1 MRVGYCRVSTT
12 KSEQDISIE
21 GQQQQLLAAGCD
33 EVIVERASAFKG
45 QRKGW
50 THLWA
55 LVASGKV
62 TEVLVVDQSRLSRS
76 GDDIEFLN
84 ACSLKGVTVRA
95 LTGGVIEV
103 ESVGG
108 FITSSVMSVMNQAY
122 SRLNSAKVKDGL
134 ARRRAAGHRAI
145 GYCPFGYAYIDG
157 VVVPHPEN
165 WGPARERWEGLMALE
180 MNCHAYARLNEGVSV
195 SGLKNWVR
203 NPMLRGIVP
212 DQKGGAKPLIS
223 PEEWE
228 KAKRLLDRRS
238 QSRVPVGVQR
248 THLFSSLIACD
259 CCGRS
264 LHRHVTQYHRVR
276 WKCAFASCD
285 WFGRSIA
292 EQLVR
297 QQAVEA
303 LQKGSHLM
311 AQAAQRANNAKARQK
326 PLVQVEAEN
335 KLAALLQL
343 QESGDLPGLDT
354 AISSLRDQVA
364 ALAAP
369 VVGPNWEGL
378 SELVA
383 GGLDSATD
391 EELRVIFLEFFERI
405 RFEGN
410 PQTLSFEFRGLPSS
424 NPKDSGR

>member
-21 GQQQQLLAAGCD
+21 GQQQQLIAAGCD

-76 GDDIEFLN
+76 GDDIEFLS

-134 ARRRAAGHRAI
+134 ARRRASGHYAV
-145 GYCPFGYAYIDG
+145 GYCPFGYQYIDG
-157 VVVPHPEN
+157 VVEPDPEQ
-165 WGPARERWEGLMALE
+165 WGPARERWEGLMAME
-180 MNCHAYARLNEGVSV
+180 MNAHGYARLHPGVSV
-195 SGLKNWVR
+195 SGLKNWAR

-212 DQKGGAKPLIS
+212 HQKGGVRPLIS
-223 PEEWE
+223 ADEWE
-228 KAKRLLDRRS
+228 QAKRLLDRRS

-248 THLFSSLIACD
+248 THLF
-259 CCGRS
+259 
-264 LHRHVTQYHRVR
+264 
-276 WKCAFASCD
+276 
-285 WFGRSIA
+285 
-292 EQLVR
+292 
-297 QQAVEA
+297 
-303 LQKGSHLM
+303 
-311 AQAAQRANNAKARQK
+311 
-326 PLVQVEAEN
+326 
-335 KLAALLQL
+335 LL
-343 QESGDLPGLDT
+343 
-354 AISSLRDQVA
+354 
-364 ALAAP
+364 
-369 VVGPNWEGL
+369 
-378 SELVA
+378 
-383 GGLDSATD
+383 
-391 EELRVIFLEFFERI
+391 
-405 RFEGN
+405 
-410 PQTLSFEFRGLPSS
+410 
-424 NPKDSGR
+424 

>member
-76 GDDIEFLN
+76 GDDIEFLQ
-84 ACSLKGVTVRA
+84 ACALKQVKVRA
-95 LTGGVIEV
+95 LTGGEIEV

-108 FITSSVMSVMNQAY
+108 FITSSVMSVMNEAY
-122 SRLNSAKVKDGL
+122 SRLNSAKVRDGL
-134 ARRRAAGHRAI
+134 ARRRAAGHYAV
-145 GYCPFGYAYIDG
+145 GYCPFGYRYVDG
-157 VVVPHPEN
+157 VVEPDPEN

-180 MNCHAYARLNEGVSV
+180 MNCHGYARLNEGVSV

-212 DQKGGAKPLIS
+212 HQQGGVKPLVS
-223 PEEWE
+223 ADEWAQ
-228 KAKRLLDRRS
+228 AKRLLDRRS

-248 THLFSSLIACD
+248 THLFSSLISCA

-264 LHRHVTQYHRVR
+264 LHRHVTKYHRTR
-276 WKCAFASCD
+276 WKCSFARCD
-285 WFGRSIA
+285 WFGRSIK
-292 EQLVR
+292 EELVR
-297 QQAVEA
+297 QQAVTE
-303 LQKGSHLM
+303 LR
-311 AQAAQRANNAKARQK
+311 QAAPRMALEAQQANNAKGSEK
-326 PLVQVEAEN
+326 SLVQVEAES

-343 QESGDLPGLDT
+343 QESGVPELGKSID
-354 AISSLRDQVA
+354 SLRDQIA
-364 ALAAP
+364 ALAIPA
-369 VVGPNWEGL
+369 VGPDWEGL

-383 GGLDSATD
+383 GGLDSASD

-410 PQTLSFEFRGLPSS
+410 PKAVSFKLRGLPGS
-424 NPKDSGR
+424 DAEDGGR

>member
-12 KSEQDISIE
+12 KSEQDISLE

-76 GDDIEFLN
+76 GDDIEFLQ
-84 ACSLKGVTVRA
+84 ACALKQVKVRA
-95 LTGGVIEV
+95 LTGGEIEV

-108 FITSSVMSVMNQAY
+108 FITSSVMSVMNEAY
-122 SRLNSAKVKDGL
+122 SRLNSAKVRDGL

-145 GYCPFGYAYIDG
+145 GMCAFGYAYIDG

-165 WGPARERWEGLMALE
+165 WEPARERWERLMAME
-180 MNCHAYARLNEGVSV
+180 MNLMGYCRKYGDVSR
-195 SGLKNWVR
+195 SGLTQWIN
-203 NPMLRGIVP
+203 NPMLRGVVSH
-212 DQKGGAKPLIS
+212 QKGGVKPLVS
-223 PEEWE
+223 AEEWAQ
-228 KAKRLLDRRS
+228 AKRLLARRG
-238 QSRVPVGVQR
+238 QSRVATGAPR
-248 THLFSSLIACD
+248 THLFSSLIVCAS
-259 CCGRS
+259 CGRS
-264 LHRHVTQYHRVR
+264 LHRRVTDYHRVR
-276 WKCAFASCD
+276 WKCCYAPCD

-303 LQKGSHLM
+303 LRTGSHLM
-311 AQAAQRANNAKARQK
+311 AQEAQRANNAKAKEK

-343 QESGDLPGLDT
+343 EESGVPELGRSID
-354 AISSLRDQVA
+354 SLRDQIA

-369 VVGPNWEGL
+369 VVGPDWQGL

-383 GGLDSATD
+383 AGLDEASD
-391 EELRVIFLEFFERI
+391 EELRVICLEFFDRI
-405 RFEGN
+405 VFQGN
-410 PQTLSFEFRGLPSS
+410 PKSLGFKLRGLPSS
-424 NPKDSGR
+424 DAEDGSR